1 MTTRRTTVRRPVQA
15 VLSTIAAVSPTATGI
30 AAAVAIQP
38 PANAAAAAAIKV
50 YHGSRA
56 SMRWGVVQVTI
67 TVVGRRVTGVS
78 DSVPEVKPRS
88 KFINQRAEP
97 ILKRE
102 TLQAQSA
109 KVNLVSG
116 ATLTSRAWAQ
126 SLQYALTK
134 AHL

>member
-1 MTTRRTTVRRPVQA
+1 MRRPVQA
-15 VLSTIAAVSPTATGI
+15 VLSTLAAVTPTATGI
-30 AAAVAIQP
+30 AAGVEIQP
-38 PANAAAAAAIKV
+38 PASAAAAATKV
-50 YHGSRA
+50 YHGSQA

-78 DSVPEVKPRS
+78 DSLPEVKPRS

-109 KVNLVSG
+109 NVRVVSG
-116 ATLTSRAWAQ
+116 ATLTSRAWDQ

>member
-1 MTTRRTTVRRPVQA
+1 MTRRIEMPRPVPA
-15 VLSTIAAVSPTATGI
+15 VLSTLAAVGATA
-30 AAAVAIQP
+30 P
-38 PANAAAAAAIKV
+38 AAAAIVAPAPTATTAAAAKV
-50 YHGSRA
+50 YHGSAA

-67 TVVGRRVTGVS
+67 TVSGRRITAVS
-78 DSVPEVKPRS
+78 DSLPEHKPRS
-88 KFINQRAEP
+88 LFLNKRAEP

-102 TLQAQSA
+102 TLAAQSA
-109 KVNLVSG
+109 RISLVSG

>member
-1 MTTRRTTVRRPVQA
+1 MRKTAQVALSA
-15 VLSTIAAVSPTATGI
+15 VAAVSPTATAT
-30 AAAVAIQP
+30 AAALQG
-38 PANAAAAAAIKV
+38 PARAGAAAATKV

-56 SMRWGVVQVTI
+56 SMEWGVVQVTI
-67 TVVGRRVTGVS
+67 SVVGRRVTAVT
-78 DSVPEVKPRS
+78 DSAPKVKPRS
-88 KFINQRAEP
+88 KSINNRAEP

-109 KVNLVSG
+109 KIGLVSG

-126 SLQYALTK
+126 SLQYALHK